1 MGKALFAEEPDSG
14 YRLLLAAVV
23 AALLVFVDTR
33 LDWLQPVRSLLSYA
47 TEPVI
52 ALADLPRQALVAVD
66 DAFTL
71 RSTLAA
77 DNARLRQENL
87 VLQRHVQRLAS
98 LTAENA
104 RLRELLDSSALLDS
118 SVLVAEIIGFDP
130 DPSRVEVVINKGAD
144 AGLFVGQPVLD
155 ASGILGQI
163 INVGPTQSRV
173 ILVTDSRHGV
183 PIEISRNGV
192 RGILVGSGRRG
203 ILQLQYMPVSA
214 DVRVGDQL
222 VSSGLGGVFPRGYP
236 VATLSRVEREP
247 GETFMNVEA
256 QPAAAVGRSRQV
268 LVLFIAR
275 DEGRGSDAGT
285 APPSP
290 GTVSAEASSAAAAPP
305 AGVSP

>member
-14 YRLLLAAVV
+14 YRLLAAGLL

-33 LDWLQPVRSLLSYA
+33 LDWLQPVRAALSWA

-52 ALADLPRQALVAVD
+52 GLADLPRQAVVAID

-71 RSTLAA
+71 RSTLAE

-87 VLQRHVQRLAS
+87 VLKRHVQRLAS
-98 LTAENA
+98 MTAENA

-118 SVLVAEIIGFDP
+118 SVSVAEIIGFDP
-130 DPSRVEVVINKGAD
+130 DPSRMEVVVNKGAE

-155 ASGILGQI
+155 AEGILGQVLT
-163 INVGPTQSRV
+163 VGSGQSRV
-173 ILVTDSRHGV
+173 ILVTDRRHGV

-192 RGILVGSGRRG
+192 RGIVVGGGRSGM
-203 ILQLQYMPVSA
+203 LNLQYMPVSA
-214 DVRVGDQL
+214 DLREGDTL

-236 VATLSRVEREP
+236 VATVVRIERIP
-247 GETFMNVEA
+247 GDTFMTVTA

-268 LVLFIAR
+268 LLLFIKPSVA
-275 DEGRGSDAGT
+275 S
-285 APPSP
+285 APAP
-290 GTVSAEASSAAAAPP
+290 EAAP
-305 AGVSP
+305 

>member
-14 YRLLLAAVV
+14 YRLLLAAMFAV
-23 AALLVFVDTR
+23 LLVFIDSR
-33 LDWLQPVRSLLSYA
+33 LEWLQPVRSGLSWL

-52 ALADLPRQALVAVD
+52 ALADLPRQGVVAVD
-66 DAFTL
+66 DALTL
-71 RSTLAA
+71 RSTLAE

-87 VLQRHVQRLAS
+87 VLKRHVQRLAA

-155 ASGILGQI
+155 ADGVLGQTL
-163 INVGPTQSRV
+163 NVGKGQSRV
-173 ILVTDSRHGV
+173 ILVTDRRHGV

-192 RGILVGSGRRG
+192 RGIVVGGGRG
-203 ILQLQYMPVSA
+203 GTLSLQYMPVSA
-214 DVRVGDQL
+214 DVRDGDKL

-236 VATLSRVEREP
+236 VATVSRIERVP
-247 GETFMNVEA
+247 GETFMIVEA

-268 LVLFIAR
+268 LLLFFGR
-275 DEGRGSDAGT
+275 DDDGK
-285 APPSP
+285 
-290 GTVSAEASSAAAAPP
+290 V
-305 AGVSP
+305 VSPTPARATP

>member
-14 YRLLLAAVV
+14 YRLLLAAVF

-33 LDWLQPVRSLLSYA
+33 LDWLQPVRSGLA
-47 TEPVI
+47 FFTEPVI
-52 ALADLPRQALVAVD
+52 TLADLPRQAVVAID
-66 DAFTL
+66 DELTL
-71 RSTLAA
+71 RSTLAD

-87 VLQRHVQRLAS
+87 ILKRHVQRLAS

-155 ASGILGQI
+155 ASGILGQL
-163 INVGPTQSRV
+163 INVGRAQSRV
-173 ILVTDSRHGV
+173 ILVTDRRHGV

-192 RGILVGSGRRG
+192 RGILVGGGRGG
-203 ILQLQYMPVSA
+203 ILNLQYMPVSA
-214 DVRVGDQL
+214 DIREGDAL

-236 VATLSRVEREP
+236 VATVSKIERQP
-247 GETFMNVEA
+247 GETFMSVEA

-268 LVLFIAR
+268 LVLFIERNSVPA
-275 DEGRGSDAGT
+275 SASQPDAAG
-285 APPSP
+285 ADVPP
-290 GTVSAEASSAAAAPP
+290 V
-305 AGVSP
+305 AGATP

>member
-23 AALLVFVDTR
+23 AAMLVFVDVR
-33 LDWLQPVRSLLSYA
+33 LDWLQPVRNLLSYV

-52 ALADLPRQALVAVD
+52 TLADLPRQAFVAVD
-66 DAFTL
+66 DALTL
-71 RSTLAA
+71 RSTLAE
-77 DNARLRQENL
+77 DNARLRNENL

-118 SVLVAEIIGFDP
+118 SVAVAEIIGFDP
-130 DPSRVEVVINKGAD
+130 DPSRVEVIVNKGEAD
-144 AGLFVGQPVLD
+144 ALFVGQPVLD
-155 ASGILGQI
+155 AGGILGQVI
-163 INVGPTQSRV
+163 SVGPSQSRV
-173 ILVTDSRHGV
+173 ILVTDPRHGV

-192 RGILVGSGRRG
+192 RGILVGGGRRG

-214 DVRVGDQL
+214 DVRSGDNL

-236 VATLSRVEREP
+236 VATVTRVERQP

-268 LVLFIAR
+268 LVLF
-275 DEGRGSDAGT
+275 T
-285 APPSP
+285 P
-290 GTVSAEASSAAAAPP
+290 AEPAAASPAPAP
-305 AGVSP
+305 APVPVPAPEATP